1 MELTLLTPHSVSF
14 AGPALGRRARGAL
27 SAAGI
32 SVLERRPST
41 DWGPLQQEFLVV
53 LDARDA
59 ADAIRR
65 VELALQG
72 HGTYRNFIANL
83 R

>member
-1 MELTLLTPHSVSF
+1 MELMLLTPHTVSF
-14 AGPALGRRARGAL
+14 AGPAQGRQPRGAV

-32 SVLERRPST
+32 SVLERRPSG
-41 DWGPLQQEFLVV
+41 DWGLQQQEFQVGLE
-53 LDARDA
+53 ARDA

-65 VELALQG
+65 VQLALAGQ
-72 HGTYRNFIANL
+72 GTYRNFFANL